1 MQTALQFFDIPTQSG
16 FGAVDKVAVKMPG
29 ETDLDPSGKD
39 FAAVMGALQ
48 RLAPG
53 ELQRSLEALDWV
65 ALEGENNGYVPLI
78 DLSNQ
83 NGIGAQVLTLLMESP
98 AAEGSVFSFS
108 GDVVRKQISELPQPM
123 ASELAVAEM
132 GDGQGQQTGQQAGH
146 LLDSMPLEP
155 SIEAAAEVELTSA
168 KTASGTA
175 LASGTAEAATEVKLP
190 SVRTAIETALTE
202 GINNEADDLQT
213 MPVAMARSKPEPPP
227 DDLPRPSLNNAEQ
240 RHQGKT
246 GGETNRQGAST
257 LAGQPMFEKN
267 QDGAASLRE
276 LAASPVQGS
285 HSTAEQ
291 ETVEEGEAD
300 SGGKS
305 NEPLDRVFQTHGGKA
320 NRGTLVASDN
330 AKSMV
335 LETAERE
342 PVAPSREMQNNIIRQ
357 IVRRMTLHSSGL
369 KSRMNLQLK
378 PEFLG
383 NVHMQIT
390 TEQQQVTVRMT
401 AESIVVKEL
410 IEQQIQHLRSEL
422 QQHGLEIDKFE
433 VFVGNGSENWK
444 SSQENAAFRRALHRK
459 GSGRTEQPGDDL
471 GEDNDHASDGDKMP
485 LRSRTREIDYF
496 A

>member
-155 SIEAAAEVELTSA
+155 SIEAATEVKLSSI
-168 KTASGTA
+168 KTATGSA
-175 LASGTAEAATEVKLP
+175 LAAGTNEAATEVKLP